1 MTIRALV
8 IVSALV
14 LPTLAIADD
23 QNKTPPADKA
33 PPADKT
39 NEKTTNTA
47 SDKTPGKSD
56 KNAKLS
62 EGDTKIVA
70 HLHHV
75 NQMEIDMG
83 KLAEKNGTP
92 TVKSYAMTLVSDHQ
106 SNDKDL
112 TAFAKKHRV
121 AMIPADKPEAE
132 ADRQDAKDMTTKVAH
147 LKALKGAE
155 FDKEFLNMMIAGHD
169 KELAKI
175 DTSIGSASDPD
186 LQTMLKAVKPVLQRH
201 SDQAHDLQ
209 KNSPQASATKS
220 AADKPADD
228 KPSMDKPAKPID
240 KLPSQR

>member
-1 MTIRALV
+1 MLIRALA
-8 IVSALV
+8 IVSALA

-23 QNKTPPADKA
+23 QNKT
-33 PPADKT
+33 
-39 NEKTTNTA
+39 NEKTTNSAT
-47 SDKTPGKSD
+47 DKAPGKAD
-56 KNAKLS
+56 AKLS
-62 EGDTKIVA
+62 DGDVKIVA

-83 KLAEKNGTP
+83 KLAQKSGTP
-92 TVKSYAMTLVSDHQ
+92 AVKSYAETLVNDHQ

-112 TAFAKKHRV
+112 TAFAKQHR
-121 AMIPADKPEAE
+121 AAIPADKPETD
-132 ADRQDAKDMTTKVAH
+132 ADRQDQKDMTTRVAH
-147 LKALKGAE
+147 LKTLKGAE

-175 DTSIGSASDPD
+175 DVSIGAASDPD

-209 KNSPQASATKS
+209 KNSPQASASPT
-220 AADKPADD
+220 ARPLD
-228 KPSMDKPAKPID
+228 KPID